1 MCVRVYKRESYGVIA
16 KVHSV
21 NNQLP
26 EFDNATPKSF
36 SVDVSMTIM
45 ITIVTIYHWKL
56 HRHHPWRPSA
66 LDFRRFCLLN
76 HVLKFCLSDIFVCTH
91 CL

>member
-1 MCVRVYKRESYGVIA
+1 MCVRVYKRELYGVIA

-26 EFDNATPKSF
+26 EFDNAAPKSF

-45 ITIVTIYHWKL
+45 ITIKCDYLPLEVTSA
-56 HRHHPWRPSA
+56 PSLA
-66 LDFRRFCLLN
+66 TFRTRL
-76 HVLKFCLSDIFVCTH
+76 
-91 CL
+91 